1 MFHGKY
7 VTVTKIQLV
16 VKIQTIIIDVNVLDV
31 NATTKS
37 KAIEEHVFK
46 DRKPKKTK
54 SVVDWLVSSLVPKV
68 GIVDA
73 AINNHMVV
81 IMTIDWEEYNW
92 GCVAGWWI

>member
-7 VTVTKIQLV
+7 VIVIKIQLV

-81 IMTIDWEEYNW
+81 IMTIDWEEYN
-92 GCVAGWWI
+92 

>member
-81 IMTIDWEEYNW
+81 IMTIDWEEYN
-92 GCVAGWWI
+92 

>member
-54 SVVDWLVSSLVPKV
+54 SVVDWLINSSVPKV
-68 GIVDA
+68 GTVDV

-81 IMTIDWEEYNW
+81 IPTIDWEEYN
-92 GCVAGWWI
+92 

>member
-1 MFHGKY
+1 

-81 IMTIDWEEYNW
+81 IMTIDWEEYN
-92 GCVAGWWI
+92 